1 MTISRDSILKC
12 KVSSLK
18 WRSCRIF
25 QDLISNGDDSL
36 FFRITSLGDE
46 RKTEYHLYGDG
57 DVDSLPQSP

>member
-1 MTISRDSILKC
+1 MPKEREG
-12 KVSSLK
+12 
-18 WRSCRIF
+18 RI
-25 QDLISNGDDSL
+25 QVLISNGDDSL